1 MRRSNLL
8 FHRKRKTFRWPPTM
22 KEDLKCLSSYKVSM
36 DYKDKDFDG
45 DGGVKHYATPRV
57 EMNSKKMW

>member
-1 MRRSNLL
+1 
-8 FHRKRKTFRWPPTM
+8 M

-36 DYKDKDFDG
+36 DYKDKDFDE

-57 EMNSKKMW
+57 EMNSKKIW